1 MPINDNES
9 SATTPDPCE
18 CETRHPLERDGTGQ
32 SQRLLP
38 ALDPAYVKPD
48 ERRIEDMLLFARK
61 FAQKLRFFNNDNE
74 PDGDW
79 LTFIEN
85 DVTMLVAEISKL
97 NLYEERK
104 KLQARIETME
114 QDLAKDE
121 DAEIEE
127 GLPQVIIEHIAALI
141 KKLNSWYI
149 RSDKDLRLYHDIN
162 LTFTSVFVPNIRRIA
177 GVIKA
182 ALAKWSDPGESPITY
197 NFSDFEDL
205 LNDEWIEYL
214 KRPEIFG
221 DDGSGN
227 IDWENDTT
235 VPPLNAVFEVDGNEK
250 QLYRSASRYLHG
262 LYEQQANALQTFA
275 VKKEQYLTETLEK
288 YPYHK
293 AHIGLYLAFLRVFT
307 YAQQHL
313 NGLTARHLDYYYE
326 SVLGL
331 KRKAAEPDKVH
342 VIFVLAKNV
351 TEFLVAEGTGLNASK
366 DKKGMQVVFDTCD
379 DLLVNTSKATT
390 FKNLLVESDLTGASQ
405 DTDFYSIYA
414 SPVANSSDGIGGEL
428 DTDVPQWEA
437 FGESQYGMISKN
449 RTMPDARVGFALAS
463 PQLFAA
469 EGERTLTLVLPVES
483 NINGL
488 EGMLEAY
495 KPKDAEPEDWSETK
509 KVLIADAFTP
519 RLTGKKGWFSPAADI
534 EVSFEKSDNPFV
546 TEETWGV
553 RPGRGETIYDK
564 SLGEANVNYGV
575 LDNYYDFSNAG
586 LISGNKPFN
595 KPRILAEES
604 AETVV
609 SSGSSKSYYALRFVI
624 RLNATEQAIV
634 AYNPEK
640 HKGTYTTTNPI
651 LVIELPDYSITPA
664 DPEEEDDDKLNAA
677 LELEA
682 RHRRNIYRLLKKVQ
696 ISKGKIMMN
705 VRGVKN
711 VIVQN
716 DAATLKPDSPF
727 SPFGISPSVNSSF
740 YIGSDEVF
748 SKKLNKLDIYA
759 AWHEKPDD
767 FDAYY
772 AVYKTIYNIDH
783 TDDLPATLSYT
794 ANAEIRYDRQWKKLK
809 ITPDGTNSVD
819 LFGNLETGDTT
830 DTDRYNHSKI
840 SFTGGA
846 STEPIKDNETRF
858 FGRDTTLSG
867 QALTAFTND
876 VQRGFIR
883 LVLQSPDFFH
893 KAYPAV
899 LARVAFETAK
909 APGAT
914 RNGAI
919 ADQTVN
925 PPYTPIIRSIT
936 VDYESDQSFEA
947 GVDQLFHL
955 YPFGEAEVIPE
966 KTGSY
971 LLPQFRYYDQTVD
984 TATGKTST
992 KLNETEQQALLFI
1005 GLENAKPG
1013 TSISMLVQ
1021 MVENSGSPDVS
1032 PPDVNWSYLRNNT
1045 WIKLNQQQLISDTTN
1060 GFLTSG
1066 IVELAL
1072 PNDATDTNTILDSG
1086 KYWLAASVAEGY
1098 DALSSVLGI
1107 YTQAVCAVFEDNGN
1121 DPSRLSAPLESAQ
1134 IAKLLN
1140 SLPQVKKVTQ
1150 PYASFGGRMAEQ
1162 SPEYYR
1168 RVSERLRHK
1177 GRSMAIW
1184 DYEHLVL
1191 EYFPS
1196 IYKVKCISH
1205 TSNVCDS
1212 ELIPGSVCVTVI
1224 SNLRNQNQVDTLKPT
1239 TSIAVLEE
1247 IKTFLQK
1254 RTSRFV
1260 NLEVINPKFEEVKV
1274 AFDVVFYDE
1283 YAADN
1288 GYYTNLLEEEIK
1300 RYLSP
1305 WAFDDG
1311 AEIVFGGTIH
1321 GSSIINFIE
1330 ERSYVSY
1337 IRNFVMQV
1345 LDENG
1350 NPLADTN
1357 GTDID
1362 DVKASTAKSVLVSSD
1377 AHSINWIQI

>member
-1 MPINDNES
+1 MPINDNDS
-9 SATTPDPCE
+9 SASTHDPCA

-48 ERRIEDMLLFARK
+48 ERRIEDMLLFARR
-61 FAQKLRFFNNDNE
+61 FAQKLRFFSNENE

-104 KLQARIETME
+104 LLQARIETME
-114 QDLAKDE
+114 QELAKDPNA
-121 DAEIEE
+121 DIEE
-127 GLPQVIIEHIAALI
+127 ELPQAIIEHIARLI

-162 LTFTSVFVPNIRRIA
+162 LTFTSVFVPNIRRVA

-182 ALAKWSDPGESPITY
+182 AINKWGAPDTPISY
-197 NFSDFEDL
+197 YYSDFESL

-221 DDGSGN
+221 ENGSGN

-235 VPPLNAVFEVDGNEK
+235 VPPLDAVFQVDGNEN

-275 VKKEQYLTETLEK
+275 VKKDVYLTETLEN

-293 AHIGLYLAFLRVFT
+293 AHIGLFLAFLRVFT

-342 VIFVLAKNV
+342 VIFELAKNV
-351 TEFLVAEGTGLNASK
+351 TEFLVAEGTELNASK
-366 DKKGMQVVFDTCD
+366 DKKGVQVVFDTCD
-379 DLLVNTSKATT
+379 ELLVNTSQATT
-390 FKNLLVESDLTGASQ
+390 FKNLLIESDLTGDSQ
-405 DTDFYSIYA
+405 DRDFYGIYA

-428 DTDVPQWEA
+428 DKDVPQWEA
-437 FGESQYGMISKN
+437 FGTSQFGLIDAS
-449 RTMPDARVGFALAS
+449 RTMPDARVGFAIAS
-463 PQLFAA
+463 PQLILG
-469 EGERTLTLVLPVES
+469 EGNRVITLTFQMESGQEKTQEILDALVGHS
-483 NINGL
+483 G
-488 EGMLEAY
+488 
-495 KPKDAEPEDWSETK
+495 DA
-509 KVLIADAFTP
+509 VIC
-519 RLTGKKGWFSPAADI
+519 RLTGKKGWFTP
-534 EVSFEKSDNPFV
+534 
-546 TEETWGV
+546 TEHISISIQ
-553 RPGRGETIYDK
+553 RKETIDSDQSWVY
-564 SLGEANVNYGV
+564 SYGNAGMFGSYYENANIDPIKYGV
-575 LDNYYDFSNAG
+575 LGNYFTNVPRKDL
-586 LISGNKPFN
+586 LISEKSGVDET
-595 KPRILAEES
+595 AS
-604 AETVV
+604 ARP
-609 SSGSSKSYYALRFVI
+609 SGGSFYYELKLTI
-624 RLNATEQAIV
+624 TLGATEQAILPYS
-634 AYNPEK
+634 ANA
-640 HKGTYTTTNPI
+640 HKGSYVTSYPI
-651 LVIELPDYSITPA
+651 VAIEFPNYPAQELPEEPTSDDYQTAS
-664 DPEEEDDDKLNAA
+664 EHK
-677 LELEA
+677 
-682 RHRRNIYRLLKKVQ
+682 RNVYSFLKTVT
-696 ISKGKIMMN
+696 IRNGKIN
-705 VRGVKN
+705 VVVSGLKN

-716 DAATLKPDSPF
+716 DTAKLTPDAPF
-727 SPFGISPSVNSSF
+727 LPFGVQPSVNSSF
-740 YIGSDEVF
+740 YIGSQELF
-748 SKKLNKLDIYA
+748 YKKLDKLRIYL
-759 AWHEKPDD
+759 AWHEKPADLDD
-767 FDAYY
+767 YY
-772 AVYKTIYNIDH
+772 ETYKIALGQTIDPNTNKYPPLNF
-783 TDDLPATLSYT
+783 T
-794 ANAEIRYDRQWKKLK
+794 AALEYRDNRQWKKLANTDSGSAAVNLFPDPET
-809 ITPDGTNSVD
+809 TPANDSDIYGHCKYEFTP
-819 LFGNLETGDTT
+819 TDTT
-830 DTDRYNHSKI
+830 TGAYKRLSDFARY
-840 SFTGGA
+840 TGENTIA
-846 STEPIKDNETRF
+846 EYN
-858 FGRDTTLSG
+858 
-867 QALTAFTND
+867 ND

-883 LVLQSPDFFH
+883 MVLGNPDFQH

-899 LARVAFETAK
+899 LAKVAFATAASSDTTGLK
-909 APGAT
+909 G
-914 RNGAI
+914 RI
-919 ADQTVN
+919 VN
-925 PPYTPIIRSIT
+925 PPYTPTIRSVT
-936 VDYESDQSFEA
+936 VEYESEQKLEA
-947 GVDQLFHL
+947 GIDQLFHL
-955 YPFGEAEVIPE
+955 YPFGEAEVLIQKE
-966 KTGSY
+966 ATY
-971 LLPQFRYYDQTVD
+971 LLPQFRLYDLVED
-984 TATGKTST
+984 ELTGKSVPE
-992 KLNETEQQALLFI
+992 LSDEEQISMLYI
-1005 GLENAKPG
+1005 GLEKAKPG

-1045 WIKLNQQQLISDTTN
+1045 WIKLNQQQVISDTTN

-1066 IVELAL
+1066 IVEVAL

-1098 DALSSVLGI
+1098 EALSSVLGI
-1107 YTQAVCAVFEDNGN
+1107 YTQAVCAVFDDNGN
-1121 DPSRLSAPLESAQ
+1121 DPSRLSAPLESGQ

-1140 SLPQVKKVTQ
+1140 SLPQIKKVTQ
-1150 PYASFGGRMAEQ
+1150 PFASFGGRMAEQ

-1274 AFDVVFYDE
+1274 SFDVVFYDE

-1350 NPLADTN
+1350 DPLADTN

-1377 AHSINWIQI
+1377 AHSINWIQK

>member
-9 SATTPDPCE
+9 SANTHDPCA

-32 SQRLLP
+32 NQRLLP

-61 FAQKLRFFNNDNE
+61 FAQKLRFFSNDNQ

-114 QDLAKDE
+114 QDLAKDP
-121 DAEIEE
+121 DADIEE
-127 GLPQVIIEHIAALI
+127 ELPQVIIEHIAALI
-141 KKLNSWYI
+141 KKMSSWYI

-162 LTFTSVFVPNIRRIA
+162 LTFTSVFVPNIRRVA

-182 ALAKWSDPGESPITY
+182 AINKWGAPDTPIAFY
-197 NFSDFEDL
+197 FPDFEVL

-221 DDGSGN
+221 EDGSGN

-235 VPPLNAVFEVDGNEK
+235 IPPLDAVFQVDGNEK

-275 VKKEQYLTETLEK
+275 VKKEFYLTETLEN

-307 YAQQHL
+307 YAQQHM

-342 VIFVLAKNV
+342 VIFELAKNV
-351 TEFLVAEGTGLNASK
+351 TEFLVAESTELNASK
-366 DKKGMQVVFDTCD
+366 DKKGVQVVFDTCD
-379 DLLVNTSKATT
+379 DLLVNTSQATT
-390 FKNLLVESDLTGASQ
+390 FKNLLIETDLTGAAQ
-405 DTDFYSIYA
+405 DRDFYGIYA

-428 DTDVPQWEA
+428 DKDVPQWEA
-437 FGESQYGMISKN
+437 FGESQHGLLDAN
-449 RTMPDARVGFALAS
+449 RTMPDARVGFAIAS
-463 PQLFAA
+463 PQLILG
-469 EGERTLTLVLPVES
+469 EGARVITLTFQMES
-483 NINGL
+483 GQEKTQEIL
-488 EGMLEAY
+488 
-495 KPKDAEPEDWSETK
+495 DAVVGHSG
-509 KVLIADAFTP
+509 DAVIC
-519 RLTGKKGWFSPAADI
+519 RLTGKKGWFTPTHNIAISI
-534 EVSFEKSDNPFV
+534 ERK
-546 TEETWGV
+546 
-553 RPGRGETIYDK
+553 ETIDDDQSWVFTYGNVGF
-564 SLGEANVNYGV
+564 SGSYYENVNIDPIKYGV
-575 LDNYYDFSNAG
+575 LGNYYTEMPRKDLLVAEKAG
-586 LISGNKPFN
+586 TD
-595 KPRILAEES
+595 ES
-604 AETVV
+604 AARINGN
-609 SSGSSKSYYALRFVI
+609 SFYYELTLTI
-624 RLNATEQAIV
+624 TLDATEQAILPYS
-634 AYNPEK
+634 ANA
-640 HKGTYTTTNPI
+640 HKGSYVTSYPI
-651 LVIELPDYSITPA
+651 VAIEFPNYPSDELPAEPTSEEYQAATEHKRNVYSFLKTVTI
-664 DPEEEDDDKLNAA
+664 
-677 LELEA
+677 
-682 RHRRNIYRLLKKVQ
+682 RN
-696 ISKGKIMMN
+696 GKIKVN
-705 VRGVKN
+705 VTGLKN

-716 DAATLKPDSPF
+716 DAAKLKPDAPF
-727 SPFGISPSVNSSF
+727 LPFGVQPSVNSSF
-740 YIGSDEVF
+740 YIGSQELF
-748 SKKLNKLDIYA
+748 YKKLDNLKIYL

-767 FDAYY
+767 FDSYY
-772 AVYKTIYNIDH
+772 QTYKIALG
-783 TDDLPATLSYT
+783 LPKDQQGNYLPLYFAAALEYRD
-794 ANAEIRYDRQWKKLK
+794 NRQWKKLSCS
-809 ITPDGTNSVD
+809 NSGYNNVLLFPGKETSTDSDINGHCMFEFSASD
-819 LFGNLETGDTT
+819 LVTTGYSRIDQFS
-830 DTDRYNHSKI
+830 RY
-840 SFTGGA
+840 TG
-846 STEPIKDNETRF
+846 SNTIDEYN
-858 FGRDTTLSG
+858 
-867 QALTAFTND
+867 ND

-883 LVLQSPDFFH
+883 MNLGNPDFQH
-893 KAYPAV
+893 KTYAAV
-899 LARVAFETAK
+899 LAKVAFATA
-909 APGAT
+909 AT
-914 RNGAI
+914 TDTTGLKGLI
-919 ADQTVN
+919 VN
-925 PPYTPIIRSIT
+925 PPYTPTIRSVT
-936 VDYESDQSFEA
+936 VEYTSEQKLEA
-947 GVDQLFHL
+947 GIDQLFHL
-955 YPFGEAEVIPE
+955 YPFGEAEVLIQKE
-966 KTGSY
+966 ATY
-971 LLPQFRYYDQTVD
+971 LLPQFRLYDLIED
-984 TATGKTST
+984 ESTGKSVPE
-992 KLNETEQQALLFI
+992 LDDEEQVSMLFI
-1005 GLENAKPG
+1005 GLEKAKPG

-1066 IVELAL
+1066 IVEVAL

-1098 DALSSVLGI
+1098 EALSSVLGI
-1107 YTQAVCAVFEDNGN
+1107 YTQAVCAVFDDNGN
-1121 DPSRLSAPLESAQ
+1121 DPSRLSAPLESGQ

-1140 SLPQVKKVTQ
+1140 SLPQIKKVTQ
-1150 PYASFGGRMAEQ
+1150 PFASFGGRMAEQ

-1330 ERSYVSY
+1330 ERKYVSY

-1345 LDENG
+1345 LDEDG

-1377 AHSINWIQI
+1377 AHSINWIQK

>member
-9 SATTPDPCE
+9 SANTHDPCA

-32 SQRLLP
+32 NQRLLP

-61 FAQKLRFFNNDNE
+61 FAQKLRFFGNDNE

-121 DAEIEE
+121 DADIEE
-127 GLPQVIIEHIAALI
+127 ELPQAIIEHIATLI
-141 KKLNSWYI
+141 KKMNSWYI
-149 RSDKDLRLYHDIN
+149 RSDQDLRLYHDIN
-162 LTFTSVFVPNIRRIA
+162 LTFTSVFVPNIRRVA

-182 ALAKWSDPGESPITY
+182 AINKWGAPDTPIAFY
-197 NFSDFEDL
+197 FPDFEAL

-235 VPPLNAVFEVDGNEK
+235 IPPLDAVFQVDGNEK

-275 VKKEQYLTETLEK
+275 VKKDYYLTETLEN

-342 VIFVLAKNV
+342 VIFELAKNV
-351 TEFLVAEGTGLNASK
+351 TEFLVAESTELNASK
-366 DKKGMQVVFDTCD
+366 DKKGVQVVFDTCD
-379 DLLVNTSKATT
+379 ELLVNTSQATS
-390 FKNLLVESDLTGASQ
+390 FKNLLIETDLTGASQ
-405 DTDFYSIYA
+405 DRDFYGIYA

-428 DTDVPQWEA
+428 DKDVPQWEA
-437 FGESQYGMISKN
+437 FGESQYGLIDAS
-449 RTMPDARVGFALAS
+449 RTMPDARVGFAIAS
-463 PQLFAA
+463 PQLILG
-469 EGERTLTLVLPVES
+469 EGARVITLTFQMES
-483 NINGL
+483 GQEKTQEIL
-488 EGMLEAY
+488 
-495 KPKDAEPEDWSETK
+495 DAIVGHPG
-509 KVLIADAFTP
+509 DAVIC
-519 RLTGKKGWFSPAADI
+519 RLTGKKGWFTPTKHIDI
-534 EVSFEKSDNPFV
+534 SIQRKQ
-546 TEETWGV
+546 
-553 RPGRGETIYDK
+553 TIDDDQSWVFTYGNAGIFG
-564 SLGEANVNYGV
+564 SYYENVNIDPIKYGV
-575 LDNYYDFSNAG
+575 LGNYYTAMPRKEPLVSEKAG
-586 LISGNKPFN
+586 T
-595 KPRILAEES
+595 EES
-604 AETVV
+604 
-609 SSGSSKSYYALRFVI
+609 SSERIIGTSFYYELTLTI
-624 RLNATEQAIV
+624 TLDATEQAILPYSV
-634 AYNPEK
+634 NA
-640 HKGTYTTTNPI
+640 HKGSYVTSYPI
-651 LVIELPDYSITPA
+651 VAIEFPNYPSDELPAEPTSEEYQAASEQKRNVYSFLKTVTI
-664 DPEEEDDDKLNAA
+664 
-677 LELEA
+677 
-682 RHRRNIYRLLKKVQ
+682 RN
-696 ISKGKIMMN
+696 GKIK
-705 VRGVKN
+705 VAVTGLKN

-716 DAATLKPDSPF
+716 DAAKLKPDAPF
-727 SPFGISPSVNSSF
+727 LPFGVQPSVNSSF
-740 YIGSDEVF
+740 YIGSQEMF
-748 SKKLNKLDIYA
+748 YKKLDTLNIYL
-759 AWHEKPDD
+759 AWHEKPTDLND
-767 FDAYY
+767 Y
-772 AVYKTIYNIDH
+772 YKTYKIALGQSPDNNGNYPNMNF
-783 TDDLPATLSYT
+783 T
-794 ANAEIRYDRQWKKLK
+794 AGLEFRDNRQWKKLA
-809 ITPDGTNSVD
+809 TTNAGSGPMD
-819 LFGNLETGDTT
+819 LFPTPVESPDSDLNKHC
-830 DTDRYNHSKI
+830 RF
-840 SFTGGA
+840 SFTTSDTLDTGYSRLNNFARYTGGN
-846 STEPIKDNETRF
+846 TIDEYN
-858 FGRDTTLSG
+858 
-867 QALTAFTND
+867 ND

-883 LVLQSPDFFH
+883 MNLNSPDFQH
-893 KAYPAV
+893 KTYAAV
-899 LARVAFETAK
+899 LAKVAFATAAGGTDPLK
-909 APGAT
+909 GL
-914 RNGAI
+914 I
-919 ADQTVN
+919 VN
-925 PPYTPIIRSIT
+925 PPYTPTIRSVT
-936 VDYESDQSFEA
+936 VEYTSEQKLEA
-947 GVDQLFHL
+947 GIDQLFHL
-955 YPFGEAEVIPE
+955 YPFGEAEVLIQKE
-966 KTGSY
+966 ATY
-971 LLPQFRYYDQTVD
+971 LLPQFRLYDLTED
-984 TATGKTST
+984 ELTGKSVPE
-992 KLNETEQQALLFI
+992 LDDEEQISMLFI
-1005 GLENAKPG
+1005 GLEKAKPG

-1066 IVELAL
+1066 IVEVAL
-1072 PNDATDTNTILDSG
+1072 PNDATDTNTILDPG

-1098 DALSSVLGI
+1098 EALSSVLGI
-1107 YTQAVCAVFEDNGN
+1107 YTQAVCAVFDDNGN
-1121 DPSRLSAPLESAQ
+1121 DPTRLSAPLESGQ

-1140 SLPQVKKVTQ
+1140 SLPQIKKVTQ
-1150 PYASFGGRMAEQ
+1150 PFASFGGRMAEQ

-1212 ELIPGSVCVTVI
+1212 ELVPGSVCVTVI

-1330 ERSYVSY
+1330 ERKYVSY

-1345 LDENG
+1345 LDEDG

-1377 AHSINWIQI
+1377 VHSINWIQK